1 MPALPPE
8 QWPSAG
14 LTQDLISAWTDL
26 ENRLSRLLR
35 TPHEADDFV
44 HDLLFIEQHMVALL
58 ETDADGSL
66 YLMLQLAAS
75 SNVGYSGSHALV
87 CASLCH
93 LVAPTQID
101 DPGLI
106 RSLNRAALTMN
117 IAMTQVQDELA
128 LQAGQPTPPQKEKID
143 AHASAG
149 VALLETLGVSDPVW
163 LEIVARHHDAPE
175 LPSDD
180 PSPINLL
187 TRVLMATDRYTA
199 LISPRETRSGRCI
212 TDSGRNV
219 VARNGNLPDPVGH
232 ALLRTVGICP
242 PGTFV
247 RLQDQSVAVVLRRT
261 DVPGAPLVAPVLDA
275 DAHPIPDP
283 VLVHTD
289 AEPHQVE
296 AALVTRT
303 VRVRLNHARLLQM
316 AALV

>member
-175 LPSDD
+175 PLSDD

-261 DVPGAPLVAPVLDA
+261 GVPGVPLVATVLDA

>member
-1 MPALPPE
+1 MSVLPPE

-14 LTQDLISAWTDL
+14 MAQDLISAWTDL

-66 YLMLQLAAS
+66 YLLLQLAAS
-75 SNVGYSGSHALV
+75 SNVGYSASHALV
-87 CASLCH
+87 CACLCQ
-93 LVAPTQID
+93 LVAPAQVGER
-101 DPGLI
+101 GLVH
-106 RSLNRAALTMN
+106 SLNRAALTMN

-128 LQAGQPTPPQKEKID
+128 LQTGQPTPPQKQQIER
-143 AHASAG
+143 HAQDG
-149 VALLETLGVSDPVW
+149 VALLEALGVSDPVW
-163 LEIVARHHDAPE
+163 LEIVARHHDAPHVLGDE
-175 LPSDD
+175 G
-180 PSPINLL
+180 SPVTLL
-187 TRVLMATDRYTA
+187 TRVLMVTDRYTA

-219 VARNGNLPDPVGH
+219 VARRGDAPDAVGH
-232 ALLRTVGICP
+232 TLLRTVGICP

-261 DVPGAPLVAPVLDA
+261 DVPGAPLVAPVMDA
-275 DAHPIPDP
+275 AGHPIPDP
-283 VLVHTD
+283 VLVRTD
-289 AEPHQVE
+289 VEPHQIE

-316 AALV
+316 AALA

>member
-1 MPALPPE
+1 MSALPPD
-8 QWPSAG
+8 QWPTAG
-14 LTQDLISAWTDL
+14 LTQDLMSAWTDL

-35 TPHEADDFV
+35 APREADDFV

-75 SNVGYSGSHALV
+75 SNVGYSASHALV
-87 CASLCH
+87 CASLCQ
-93 LVAPTQID
+93 LVAPAQVD
-101 DPGLI
+101 DAGWVH
-106 RSLNRAALTMN
+106 SLNRAALTMN

-128 LQAGQPTPPQKEKID
+128 LQAGQPTPPQKWQID
-143 AHASAG
+143 QHASAG
-149 VALLETLGVSDPVW
+149 VALLESLGVSDPAW

-175 LPSDD
+175 LQPQDG
-180 PSPINLL
+180 SPIALL

-219 VARNGNLPDPVGH
+219 VARHGNVPDPVGH
-232 ALLRTVGICP
+232 ALLRAVGICP

-261 DVPGAPLVAPVLDA
+261 EVPGAPLVAPVLDP
-275 DAHPIPDP
+275 DGHPIPDP
-283 VLVHTD
+283 VLVRTD
-289 AEPHQVE
+289 AEPYQVE

-316 AALV
+316 AALA

>member
-1 MPALPPE
+1 MPSLPPE

-35 TPHEADDFV
+35 APQEAEDFV
-44 HDLLFIEQHMVALL
+44 HDLLLIEQHMVALL
-58 ETDADGSL
+58 KADADGSL

-75 SNVGYSGSHALV
+75 SNVGYSSSHALL
-87 CASLCH
+87 CASLCQ
-93 LVAPTQID
+93 LVGPAQVD
-101 DPGLI
+101 DPGLVH
-106 RSLNRAALTMN
+106 SLNRAALTMN
-117 IAMTQVQDELA
+117 IAMTRVQDELA
-128 LQAGQPTPPQKEKID
+128 LQTGQPTPPQKQQID
-143 AHASAG
+143 QHADAG
-149 VALLETLGVSDPVW
+149 VALLESLGVSDPAW
-163 LEIVARHHDAPE
+163 LEIVARHHDAID
-175 LPSDD
+175 LLADD
-180 PSPINLL
+180 SSPITLL

-199 LISPRETRSGRCI
+199 LISPRETRVGRCI

-219 VARNGNLPDPVGH
+219 VARRGEAPDPVGH

-261 DVPGAPLVAPVLDA
+261 EVPGAPCVARVMDA
-275 DAHPIPDP
+275 DGHPIPDP
-283 VLVHTD
+283 ALVHTHT
-289 AEPHQVE
+289 EPHQIE

-316 AALV
+316 AALA

>member
-14 LTQDLISAWTDL
+14 STQDLISAWTDL

-35 TPHEADDFV
+35 APREADDFV
-44 HDLLFIEQHMVALL
+44 HDLLQIEQHMVALL
-58 ETDADGSL
+58 DTDADGSL

-75 SNVGYSGSHALV
+75 SNVGYSASHALV
-87 CASLCH
+87 CASLCQ
-93 LVAPTQID
+93 LVGPAQVD
-101 DPGLI
+101 DRGLVH
-106 RSLNRAALTMN
+106 SLNRAALTMN
-117 IAMTQVQDELA
+117 IAMTQTQDELA
-128 LQAGQPTPPQKEKID
+128 LQTGQPTPVQKRQIE
-143 AHASAG
+143 AHAGAG
-149 VALLETLGVSDPVW
+149 VALLESLGVSDPVW
-163 LEIVARHHDAPE
+163 LEIVARHHDAPDL
-175 LPSDD
+175 LPDD
-180 PSPINLL
+180 DAPLTLL
-187 TRVLMATDRYTA
+187 TRVLMATDRYAA

-219 VARNGNLPDPVGH
+219 VARRGDAPDLVGH

-261 DVPGAPLVAPVLDA
+261 EVPGAPWVAPVLDA
-275 DAHPIPDP
+275 EGHPIPDP

-289 AEPHQVE
+289 AEPHQIE

-316 AALV
+316 AALA